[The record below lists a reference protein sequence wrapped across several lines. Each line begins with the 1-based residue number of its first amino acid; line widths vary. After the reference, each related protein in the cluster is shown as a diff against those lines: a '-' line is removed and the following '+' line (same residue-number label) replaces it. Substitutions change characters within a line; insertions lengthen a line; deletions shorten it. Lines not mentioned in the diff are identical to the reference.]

1 MSKLNCAWSRPC
13 VMHSGVRTE
22 TGKAQGNK
30 ANKDKAQGQ
39 SQSACVVSSVAHRAT
54 QMMSKVATSDKGGPP
69 FGWREEINWRWA
81 SGKMEVVRV
90 RHGLLVVEILSDEGM
105 MKDEVRWAGS

>member
-1 MSKLNCAWSRPC
+1 M
-13 VMHSGVRTE
+13 
-22 TGKAQGNK
+22 
-30 ANKDKAQGQ
+30 GQ

-54 QMMSKVATSDKGGPP
+54 QMMSKVDTSDKGDAP

-90 RHGLLVVEILSDEGM
+90 RHGLLVVEILSDEGT
-105 MKDEVRWAGS
+105 MKDEVRWVGS